1 MCGRGKR
8 WETFF
13 YMCDNPPSKTNSCEG
28 NSKNIEGYSTFIL
41 SQALKQMDTQIIN
54 GMSTLKM

>member
-1 MCGRGKR
+1 
-8 WETFF
+8 
-13 YMCDNPPSKTNSCEG
+13 MCDNPPSKTNSCEG